1 MFVMFAS
8 IIRLSDAISHRHQT
22 SFGVTAMQA
31 YLYQAA
37 KYQQVK
43 GKKQIVQIQRSHR
56 DIVHTIPVKGVREAR
71 KVATEYNATPWNF

>member
-8 IIRLSDAISHRHQT
+8 IIRLSGAIPRRHQT
-22 SFGVTAMQA
+22 SFGVVTMQA

-37 KYQQVK
+37 KYQQVDD
-43 GKKQIVQIQRSHR
+43 KKQIVQIQRSHR

-71 KVATEYNATPWNF
+71 KVAAEYNATPWNF